1 VLRDKGIRVP
11 DDVAL
16 VGYND
21 TPLAEGGAVPLTTI
35 RSPMH
40 EMGRQGVRLLLEVLA
55 GRSPESVLLAP
66 ELIVRGSSMVS

>member
-1 VLRDKGIRVP
+1 MDLPHCPTQCGVDTSSRI
-11 DDVAL
+11 
-16 VGYND
+16 ND
-21 TPLAEGGAVPLTTI
+21 EGGAVPLTTI

-66 ELIVRGSSMVS
+66 ELIIRRSSMVT